1 MNATSAVHH
10 RDWVVV
16 GALVL
21 VAFIIRVRGIGATN
35 LWLDEANSWLLTT
48 YSVSDMLANIRLSP
62 SSPLYFLLLKLWTL
76 AFGDSTTALRSFSL
90 LASLL
95 LLPVVY
101 HIGRETVGRVA
112 ALIAVA
118 LLVLSPLQLYFAQ
131 EARVYMLATL
141 LAALTTAG
149 YLDWR
154 AIAVREL
161 TDGTK
166 LPTARRPLLVYSLAA
181 IASLY
186 TLPLVAMLYAVLAA
200 DGVFVIAQ
208 RWPGVTGEIRRAV
221 ARPWVNAQVAIAAA
235 CLPLLLAVDTSA
247 AASSQAWRGRM
258 GIAGATRDFLEFF
271 MVSLHGLYFYPWHLY
286 PAIVD
291 KWGHAVVLR
300 LVVVFP
306 LLILALVTAFAYPPR
321 GSLRGPARVL
331 YWGLLVP
338 LVVGALVSIWHELS
352 LTRYLLFVSPLLSLL
367 VGAGI
372 VRGPRWVGVPVFG
385 VMVWAGVYGLI
396 QYPTINARDSD
407 FRPVAALVADSRRA
421 GDAVI
426 VQPPEAGV
434 QLAYYL
440 RDKPLPVWGL
450 SAGTTPD
457 SALRPSPGKRT
468 WLALDYR
475 SKWYSASVDSIDK
488 SLPGTVARDSGIGS
502 GERRVRMIEVRD
514 ASPSPAVR
522 GLADTTATCCRDR
535 SAR

>member
-1 MNATSAVHH
+1 MVAHN
-10 RDWVVV
+10 
-16 GALVL
+16 VL
-21 VAFIIRVRGIGATN
+21 SERHAGQYPSQSVEPT
-35 LWLDEANSWLLTT
+35 LL
-48 YSVSDMLANIRLSP
+48 
-62 SSPLYFLLLKLWTL
+62 LLLKLWTL

-221 ARPWVNAQVAIAAA
+221 ARPVGERAGRNRSGLPPSALGCRYECGSEQPSVAWA
-235 CLPLLLAVDTSA
+235 DGNRGGDRGTF
-247 AASSQAWRGRM
+247 SS
-258 GIAGATRDFLEFF
+258 FLWF
-271 MVSLHGLYFYPWHLY
+271 LYTAYYFYPWHLY

-338 LVVGALVSIWHELS
+338 PGASARSVSIWHELS
-352 LTRYLLFVSPLLSLL
+352 LTRSSCSSVPSSVSL

-372 VRGPRWVGVPVFG
+372 VPRAAVGSRARLRGDSLGCRVRLDSIPDDQRAAILTSGQWPRW
-385 VMVWAGVYGLI
+385 
-396 QYPTINARDSD
+396 
-407 FRPVAALVADSRRA
+407 
-421 GDAVI
+421 
-426 VQPPEAGV
+426 
-434 QLAYYL
+434 
-440 RDKPLPVWGL
+440 
-450 SAGTTPD
+450 
-457 SALRPSPGKRT
+457 
-468 WLALDYR
+468 
-475 SKWYSASVDSIDK
+475 
-488 SLPGTVARDSGIGS
+488 
-502 GERRVRMIEVRD
+502 
-514 ASPSPAVR
+514 
-522 GLADTTATCCRDR
+522 
-535 SAR
+535 